1 MYKTHNLVSSAPT
14 NGAVD
19 SSFNNDDAYHVV
31 IGAGVVGLTMAIEI
45 QERIPSAEVY
55 IYRHRGSTWGSKVN
69 YKFRVP
75 TMFLKPKMR
84 ASLGWT
90 IRHSEGVGGQ
100 ASGGVL
106 IISISHDLSTRSIS
120 KMPAEP
126 GSLQQV
132 ESLMELDSI
141 QNIKG
146 LQFNLMLPKKWIQM
160 SPDEKMVQCSQIRK
174 QALIGVGELQVYDG
188 DGLRLQLGG
197 RNARLIQDTPA
208 KQITEDVYCYSGPR
222 RLTTDMAL
230 NLVVRTSW
238 IDKGEWPLGIDTS
251 NYKSLPLITFT
262 ELGRRAVNANQAC
275 NMHTSMQWTR

>member
-1 MYKTHNLVSSAPT
+1 
-14 NGAVD
+14 
-19 SSFNNDDAYHVV
+19 
-31 IGAGVVGLTMAIEI
+31 
-45 QERIPSAEVY
+45 
-55 IYRHRGSTWGSKVN
+55 
-69 YKFRVP
+69 
-75 TMFLKPKMR
+75 MFLKPKMR

-126 GSLQQV
+126 GSSQQV
-132 ESLMELDSI
+132 ESLMELDSV

-197 RNARLIQDTPA
+197 RNARPIQDTPA
-208 KQITEDVYCYSGPR
+208 KQITEDVYRYSGPR

-238 IDKGEWPLGIDTS
+238 IDKGEWPLGMTLATT
-251 NYKSLPLITFT
+251 NPFP
-262 ELGRRAVNANQAC
+262 
-275 NMHTSMQWTR
+275 